1 MRRPLGYL
9 FKVITDK
16 MIEKADKDM
25 EEYGLT
31 FTQSRVLGFLRDKEC
46 VTQKEIEKHLEVSHP
61 TVVGIVSRMEQN
73 GFVTTWFD
81 PSDKRNK
88 MVKLTEKANETGK
101 LLEASAKIHDR
112 ELFYFLTEE
121 EIIQLGD
128 MLTTIYEHFSQE

>member
-16 MIEKADKDM
+16 MIEKTDKDLGA
-25 EEYGLT
+25 YGLT

-81 PSDKRNK
+81 PADKRNK
-88 MVKLTEKANETGK
+88 MVKLTEKAIETGK

-112 ELFYFLTEE
+112 ELFYFFTEE
-121 EIIQLGD
+121 EIVQLGD
-128 MLTTIYEHFSQE
+128 MLTTIYEHFSD

>member
-9 FKVITDK
+9 FKAITDK

-25 EEYGLT
+25 EQYGLT

-46 VTQKEIEKHLEVSHP
+46 VTQKEIEKYLEVSHP

-81 PSDKRNK
+81 PADKRNK
-88 MVKLTEKANETGK
+88 MVKLTEKAHKTGE
-101 LLEASAKIHDR
+101 LLEASSKIHDR
-112 ELFYFLTEE
+112 EMFYFLTEE
-121 EIIQLGD
+121 EIVQLGD
-128 MLTTIYEHFSQE
+128 MLTTIYEHFSQ

>member
-25 EEYGLT
+25 EQYGLT

-81 PSDKRNK
+81 PADKRNK
-88 MVKLTEKANETGK
+88 MVKLTEKAKKTGE

-112 ELFYFLTEE
+112 EMFYFLTEE
-121 EIIQLGD
+121 EIVQLGD
-128 MLTTIYEHFSQE
+128 MLTRIYEHFSR